1 MKEINNNANDI
12 NIIKLK
18 STPNEI
24 ELSMI
29 KGILEDNNIPYIVR
43 DHGTGG
49 HMRIMTGGSL
59 FGTDIMVEEAD
70 FGKAKKL
77 LESIGMD

>member
-1 MKEINNNANDI
+1 MSNSRDDV

-18 STPNEI
+18 SISNEI

-29 KGILEDNNIPYIVR
+29 KGILDDNNIPYIVR
-43 DHGTGG
+43 DYGVGG
-49 HMRIMTGGSL
+49 HMRIMTGVSL